1 MDMIADMITRIR
13 NASSVNKE
21 NVEVLHSSQNMNILK
36 ILKDEGYIL
45 DYNEREIRK
54 GIKVI
59 DIELRYHQGQPSIK
73 NIKRISKSSRRV
85 YSSIED
91 LPIVLNGLG
100 ILILSTSH
108 GVISDV
114 EAKQKYVGGEL
125 ICSVF

>member
-13 NASSVNKE
+13 NASSVGKDM
-21 NVEVLHSSQNMNILK
+21 VEILHSSQNMNILK
-36 ILKDEGYIL
+36 ILKDEGYIT
-45 DYNEREIRK
+45 DYVEREIRK
-54 GIKVI
+54 GVKLI
-59 DIELRYHQGQPSIK
+59 DVELRYHQGESAIR

-85 YSSIED
+85 YSSIDD
-91 LPIVLNGLG
+91 LPVVLNGLG

-114 EAKQKYVGGEL
+114 EARQKNVGGEL

>member
-114 EAKQKYVGGEL
+114 EAKQKNVGGEL